1 MAYSAD
7 RKPGELT
14 ALTSL
19 AVDDV
24 FVVGDTS
31 DANEVA
37 KGITKANLITDLSSS
52 FAAALGADDNY
63 VTDAEKIV
71 IGNTSGTNTGDNAV
85 NSNYSGLVTNAT
97 HTGDVTGAT
106 ALTIAAKAVTLAKM
120 DDVATSSVFYRKTAG
135 TGAPEVQ
142 TLATLKTDL
151 GLTGTNSGDQTSIVG
166 ITGTMAQFD
175 TSVSDGNIVYQSQA
189 LGTPSSGTVTNL
201 TGTASI
207 NINGT
212 VGATTPS
219 TVVGTTITA
228 NTNLNLSAQTAS
240 TVAILDA
247 SKNVTSAST
256 ATYPSLTELAYVK
269 GVTSAI
275 QTQLNAKASTTAPT
289 LTGTTVVDR
298 LDYDRAIGL
307 VNAIGNLGATETI
320 DWSTHTHYT
329 GTLDSNITFT
339 YSNQVSGQ
347 VVTLYLSYDG
357 TAQRTITWPTT
368 TWLDNATGAA
378 PTTPAASGKVLVVTL
393 VYIGSVVYG
402 SATGNYAVY
411 A

>member
-7 RKPGELT
+7 KKPGELT

-19 AVDDV
+19 ATDDV

-31 DANEVA
+31 DASEVA
-37 KGITKANLITDLSSS
+37 KGITKANLITDLNASLTPALATTVTTNANLTGHVTSVGNATSLGS
-52 FAAALGADDNY
+52 FTKDQLTTAVSDGDPLY
-63 VTDAEKIV
+63 VGDV
-71 IGNTSGTNTGDNAV
+71 TS
-85 NSNYSGLVTNAT
+85 NAT

-106 ALTIAAKAVTLAKM
+106 ALTIADAAVTLAKM
-120 DDVATSSVFYRKTAG
+120 AN
-135 TGAPEVQ
+135 
-142 TLATLKTDL
+142 LAQ
-151 GLTGTNSGDQTSIVG
+151 DQFIGRT
-166 ITGTMAQFD
+166 
-175 TSVSDGNIVYQSQA
+175 
-189 LGTPSSGTVTNL
+189 
-201 TGTASI
+201 
-207 NINGT
+207 
-212 VGATTPS
+212 
-219 TVVGTTITA
+219 
-228 NTNLNLSAQTAS
+228 TAS
-240 TVAILDA
+240 TGVPQTATI
-247 SKNVTSAST
+247 TSAARTVLDDTTVSDMVNTLGGAT
-256 ATYPSLTELAYVK
+256 ATGTGGLVRLA
-269 GVTSAI
+269 G
-275 QTQLNAKASTTAPT
+275 PT
-289 LTGTTVVDR
+289 LTGTTTLDR

-378 PTTPAASGKVLVVTL
+378 PATPATSGKVLVVTL
-393 VYIGSVVYG
+393 SYIGTTTYA

-411 A
+411 